1 MTSTP
6 PATPAATTETRP
18 RRAPVLAR
26 IARLPRPFLFGV
38 LILGASVLVGLFPG
52 LVAPYDPLAFDYT
65 AVLQG
70 PSAAHPF
77 GTDNFGR
84 DVLSRVIHA
93 YTIDMQIAILAT
105 ITPFIAGTLIGAA
118 VGYVGGLA
126 ETLFGRVVDAV
137 ITFPFLVLVI
147 AIVSVL
153 GPGLMNMYIAVGLVG
168 WVFYARITAAEV
180 KVQKRL
186 DYADAG
192 RAMGYTH
199 LRIVFRHLL
208 PNAITPAIVYW
219 MTDMALA
226 ILLGSSLGYLG
237 LGAQPPAAEWGVQI
251 AEGKNFMATAW
262 WISVFPGIAIVVT
275 GLGFSLL
282 GDGLAELLRTRR

>member
-1 MTSTP
+1 MIPRPLAVGGALIGFSLCL
-6 PATPAATTETRP
+6 ATFPAA
-18 RRAPVLAR
+18 
-26 IARLPRPFLFGV
+26 F
-38 LILGASVLVGLFPG
+38 
-52 LVAPYDPLAFDYT
+52 APYDPVAFDYD
-65 AVLQG
+65 ALIQA
-70 PSAAHPF
+70 PSWAHPM

-93 YTIDMQIAILAT
+93 YQIDMQIAFFGT
-105 ITPFIAGTLIGAA
+105 VFPFVFGVLTGALIGYA
-118 VGYVGGLA
+118 GGLA
-126 ETLFGRVVDAV
+126 DTIFGRVVDAV

-153 GPGLMNMYIAVGLVG
+153 GPGLVNMYIALAVVG
-168 WVFYARITAAEV
+168 WVFYARIIAAEV

-192 RAMGYTH
+192 RAMGYTPV
-199 LRIVFRHLL
+199 RIIFRHLL
-208 PNAITPAIVYW
+208 PNAITPAVVYLV
-219 MTDMALA
+219 TDMALA

-251 AEGKNFMATAW
+251 AEGKNFMTTGW

-275 GLGFSLL
+275 GLGFSLI
-282 GDGLAELLRTRR
+282 GDGLAEVLRTRK

>member
-1 MTSTP
+1 M
-6 PATPAATTETRP
+6 
-18 RRAPVLAR
+18 
-26 IARLPRPFLFGV
+26 IPRPLAIGGV
-38 LILGASVLVGLFPG
+38 LIGASLCLAIFPAAF
-52 LVAPYDPLAFDYT
+52 APYDSVAFDYNALMQAPT
-65 AVLQG
+65 L
-70 PSAAHPF
+70 AHPM

-93 YTIDMQIAILAT
+93 YQIDMQIA
-105 ITPFIAGTLIGAA
+105 FFGTVFSFVFGVLTGALIGYA
-118 VGYVGGLA
+118 GGLA
-126 ETLFGRVVDAV
+126 ETIFGRVVDAV

-153 GPGLMNMYIAVGLVG
+153 GPGLVNMYIALAVVG
-168 WVFYARITAAEV
+168 WVFYARIIAAEV

-192 RAMGYTH
+192 RAMGYTPA
-199 LRIVFRHLL
+199 RIIFRHLL
-208 PNAITPAIVYW
+208 PNAITPAVVYLV
-219 MTDMALA
+219 TDMALA

-251 AEGKNFMATAW
+251 AEGKNFMTTGW

-275 GLGFSLL
+275 GLGFSLI
-282 GDGLAELLRTRR
+282 GDGLAEVLRTRK

>member
-1 MTSTP
+1 MTVTLN
-6 PATPAATTETRP
+6 PAR
-18 RRAPVLAR
+18 LL
-26 IARLPRPFLFGV
+26 RLPRAFLFGAA
-38 LILGASVLVGLFPG
+38 ILLTSIIFAAVPSVF
-52 LVAPYDPLAFDYT
+52 APYDPLMMDYVNLL
-65 AVLQG
+65 AP

-93 YTIDMQIAILAT
+93 YTIDMQIALFAT
-105 ITPFIAGTLIGAA
+105 LFPFIFGTIIGAI
-118 VGYVGGLA
+118 VGYVGGVTEA
-126 ETLFGRVVDAV
+126 IFGRIVDAV

-153 GPGLMNMYIAVGLVG
+153 GPGLINMYIAIGVVG
-168 WVFYARITAAEV
+168 WVFYARIIAAEV

-199 LRIVFRHLL
+199 SRIIFRHLL
-208 PNAITPAIVYW
+208 PNAITPAVVYW

-251 AEGKNFMATAW
+251 ADGKNFMATAW
-262 WISVFPGIAIVVT
+262 WISVFPGIAIVIT

-282 GDGLAELLRTRR
+282 GDGLAEMLRGRK